1 MLKIYP
7 IVIFFIFNKKIS
19 EIFFAII
26 LSILII
32 VINLPEI
39 KLLIYSTPTSYASSY
54 GILSMVESTFY
65 LFDNYFEINL
75 SLKKYSLF
83 LYYACFYIIFSA
95 VILIYVVK
103 NKIKLNIKYEKEDLN
118 TNLFIMGSLIY
129 IGTFLFFS
137 NWDYRLVFLIFTL
150 SFVYNN
156 FVNKIFW
163 IYFILV
169 LLTMNQRSLM
179 IIFGSLE
186 EVGYAINIISKNLLY
201 IILIFIN
208 SKLFIK
214 IGIFKK
220 LKYLKK
226 II

>member
-1 MLKIYP
+1 
-7 IVIFFIFNKKIS
+7 
-19 EIFFAII
+19 
-26 LSILII
+26 
-32 VINLPEI
+32 
-39 KLLIYSTPTSYASSY
+39 
-54 GILSMVESTFY
+54 MVESTFY

-83 LYYACFYIIFSA
+83 LYYTCFYIIFSA
-95 VILIYVVK
+95 AILIYVVK
-103 NKIKLNIKYEKEDLN
+103 NKIKPNIKYKKEDLN
-118 TNLFIMGSLIY
+118 TNLFIIGSLIY

-163 IYFILV
+163 IYFILI
-169 LLTMNQRSLM
+169 LLAMNQRSLM

-186 EVGYAINIISKNLLY
+186 EVGYAINVISKNLLY
-201 IILIFIN
+201 MVLIFIN
-208 SKLFIK
+208 SKLFIE
-214 IGIFKK
+214 IGVFKK